1 MAVASSASAS
11 DLTSVIIDMNSI
23 TGHELDALT
32 EGESVYCVLCRKDVL
47 KAVSVCVVKAKKD
60 THHDVWNCKGCKRL
74 KERINEFQRTNEY
87 FKMFHQISKEKKA
100 EFFQKSHLLMGRDL
114 SASLTDTIAQM
125 QTESSELVFTGT
137 GDWLDEAD
145 LRQKYESK
153 PDVLERILKLA
164 KTMDDAIKGKLYQDT
179 HFQSKS
185 IDTQKFEKNVCF
197 KRSKKQLQRG
207 PRSPN
212 PKKRLATITRRTA
225 SPTTTAK
232 SNNLRH

>member
-32 EGESVYCVLCRKDVL
+32 EGATVYCVLCRNRAQ

-60 THHDVWNCKGCKRL
+60 THHDQWNCKSCKRL

-87 FKMFHQISKEKKA
+87 FKMFNQISKEKKA

-114 SASLTDTIAQM
+114 SASLTDTISQM
-125 QTESSELVFTGT
+125 QIESSELVFTGS

-185 IDTQKFEKNVCF
+185 IDTQKFEKTRVLQTQQETAA
-197 KRSKKQLQRG
+197 KRAKVIK
-207 PRSPN
+207 

-225 SPTTTAK
+225 TAK